1 MMKRFCVSEAKAL
14 TKWCPKATGH
24 WDGGGEAQ
32 FQTNRYFLEDGKSL
46 DQSVSCLGS
55 RCMAWRWVET
65 HIPDDKGDLNI
76 LSEDTHG
83 YCGLAG
89 DPR

>member
-32 FQTNRYFLEDGKSL
+32 FQTNRYRPRLAVLEG
-46 DQSVSCLGS
+46 
-55 RCMAWRWVET
+55 
-65 HIPDDKGDLNI
+65 
-76 LSEDTHG
+76 
-83 YCGLAG
+83 
-89 DPR
+89 